1 MGFSDIVL
9 FNMNMVNQTMQKEL
23 NSYFK
28 EVKKEKIKYDK
39 SSMSKARHK
48 P

>member
-9 FNMNMVNQTMQKEL
+9 FQMNMINHSMQKEI

-28 EVKKEKIKYDK
+28 EVKKEKMKYDK
-39 SSMSKARHK
+39 SAMSKARHK